1 MTSRPAAPATSRLFL
16 DAATAADLMSS
27 QVLSIHAD
35 ATIPE
40 AAALL
45 TERGISAAPVIE
57 ESGRP
62 VGVVSRGDI
71 LIPTRETAL
80 RRAPGDPALV
90 RDIMTPALF
99 SVTPE
104 TPAANVVEQ
113 LLTLNVD
120 QLYVV
125 DDSESVV
132 AVIGVHDVLRRLR
145 GG

>member
-1 MTSRPAAPATSRLFL
+1 MTSRPAAPVTSRLFL

-27 QVLSIHAD
+27 QVISIHAD
-35 ATIPE
+35 ATVPE
-40 AAALL
+40 AAAIL
-45 TERGISAAPVIE
+45 TERGLSAAPVIE

-71 LIPTRETAL
+71 LIHTREMSHH
-80 RRAPGDPALV
+80 RASDAPSLV

-99 SVTPE
+99 SVTSE
-104 TPAANVVEQ
+104 TSAANVVEQ

-125 DDSESVV
+125 DDSQSVLG
-132 AVIGVHDVLRRLR
+132 VIGVHDVLRRLR
-145 GG
+145 SG